1 MNVSTVTVLKTN
13 QRKFDR
19 NWDYSKK
26 TFHSESIGLK
36 KIKFLLVLPQRD
48 VMNELATSPTYTH
61 HGEVIDKFICVNTKF
76 YKPNVQQKKIGKLR
90 DSP

>member
-1 MNVSTVTVLKTN
+1 
-13 QRKFDR
+13 
-19 NWDYSKK
+19 
-26 TFHSESIGLK
+26 
-36 KIKFLLVLPQRD
+36 
-48 VMNELATSPTYTH
+48 MNELATSPTYTH